1 MRWLLWDSC
10 PGKRNMIYIYVCMYV
25 RTYVRTYVRM
35 YVCIL
40 YIIIYSIKIEQI
52 IVIDI
57 ATYKRRRYIFKNEW
71 GKHEKQLRSSLG
83 IWLPWSWNKRRKS
96 SGGMLALHRLWSS
109 LLKYAQ
115 MKCRMMHSVSSR
127 PLPSPSSRASR
138 TFSHELLSRCH
149 TCLSLSL
156 YNYICISGTHT
167 YIYVVYIYRIYD

>member
-10 PGKRNMIYIYVCMYV
+10 PGKRNIWYIYILY
-25 RTYVRTYVRM
+25 
-35 YVCIL
+35 I

-57 ATYKRRRYIFKNEW
+57 ATKRRRYIFKNEW

-138 TFSHELLSRCH
+138 IFSHELYRGVIH
-149 TCLSLSL
+149 VSLSL
-156 YNYICISGTHT
+156 YNYIYISGTHT
-167 YIYVVYIYRIYD
+167 YIYNIYI

>member
-10 PGKRNMIYIYVCMYV
+10 PGKKNIWYIYILY
-25 RTYVRTYVRM
+25 
-35 YVCIL
+35 I
-40 YIIIYSIKIEQI
+40 YIIIYSINIEQ

-57 ATYKRRRYIFKNEW
+57 ATKRRRYIFKNEW

-138 TFSHELLSRCH
+138 IFLMNFIEVSYM
-149 TCLSLSL
+149 SLSL
-156 YNYICISGTHT
+156 IIFIYPVHTH
-167 YIYVVYIYRIYD
+167 IFI